1 MTHPAAEK
9 GNRGSVALLIAVAAV
24 ALLGFA
30 ALAIDVGYGL
40 ATRVQLQNVADAGSF
55 AGNRELSTI
64 YREKG
69 NLDYTKYTL
78 TSTDKARLLAKIN
91 EYTLQNKAA
100 AKPIMIGPSDVQYG
114 VWNSATRT
122 LTPASTGVN
131 SISVTARRD
140 DQGNGT
146 VATLLAQVL
155 GVQSFSIK
163 AASAVNAVS
172 GLKSMPTGTGDV
184 PFGIAKYWFTA
195 HDSPCG
201 CNSSIKFYPTGNLAG
216 CAGWH
221 VFTESPANAS
231 RLRGIIQGLQAGT
244 YVTPETIAD
253 ETYYNFTGGTVA
265 SAYPDLQN
273 LFEAKKGTDGT
284 WLVHI
289 PVYDKNDCSNPHGNL
304 KIIGFAT
311 ARITAVTGSPNK
323 TITADVECSIVP
335 WGQADGPSNYGTSVQ
350 VVRVIQ

>member
-1 MTHPAAEK
+1 MTQPVAEK
-9 GNRGSVALLIAVAAV
+9 RNRGSVALLIAVAAV

-30 ALAIDVGYGL
+30 ALAIDIGYGL
-40 ATRVQLQNVADAGSF
+40 ATRAQLQNVADSGSF
-55 AGNRELSTI
+55 AGNRELATI
-64 YREKG
+64 YGEKG

-78 TSTDKARLLAKIN
+78 TSVDKARLLARIN

-100 AKPIMIGPSDVQYG
+100 AKPIAVSPSDVQYG

-122 LTPASTGVN
+122 MTPASMGVD

-172 GLKSMPTGTGDV
+172 GLKSMPAGKGDV

-195 HDSPCG
+195 HDSPC
-201 CNSSIKFYPTGNLAG
+201 SSSSAIKFHPTGNLAG

-221 VFTESPANAS
+221 VFTDSPSSAS
-231 RLRGIIQGLQAGT
+231 KLRSIIQGLQAGT
-244 YVTPETIAD
+244 FVTPETIAD

-265 SAYPDLQN
+265 SAYPYFVDLYN
-273 LFEAKKGTDGT
+273 SKKGPDGT

-289 PVYDKNDCSNPHGNL
+289 PVYDKDDCSNPHATL

-311 ARITAVTGSPNK
+311 ARIYSVTTSPSN
-323 TITADVECSIVP
+323 TISANVECSIVP
-335 WGQADGPSNYGTSVQ
+335 WGQADGPSKYGTSVQ
-350 VVRVIQ
+350 TVRVVK